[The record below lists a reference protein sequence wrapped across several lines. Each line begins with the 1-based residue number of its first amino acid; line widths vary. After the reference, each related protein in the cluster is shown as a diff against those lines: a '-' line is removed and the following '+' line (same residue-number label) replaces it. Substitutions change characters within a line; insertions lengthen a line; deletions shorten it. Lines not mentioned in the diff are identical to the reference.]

1 MRVLMVFP
9 KRRSLYGV
17 RNADADIL
25 EDETESCLWCWKF
38 ICEDVEDC
46 KAKTWSWRISCSDF
60 RAILV
65 EDTAACSIRVEMLFI
80 CYQRDFRTI
89 LAEDTAACS
98 ICVEMLFICYQRVSS
113 FNLNLN
119 SAKFQSSIFGTVV
132 PGKPSS
138 LQLSNPLFSL
148 CAVE

>member
-25 EDETESCLWCWKF
+25 EDETESCLWCWEF

-60 RAILV
+60 R
-65 EDTAACSIRVEMLFI
+65 
-80 CYQRDFRTI
+80 TI
-89 LAEDTAACS
+89 LAEDTVACS
-98 ICVEMLFICYQRVSS
+98 IYVEMLFTCYQRVST